1 MIKFIDFL
9 PVPVPGRTKVKFNI
23 KDGAGGVPAW
33 DLLVMEDQ
41 EPWLNM
47 TRYRAERN
55 SNNNLDEADYV
66 LAFAQY
72 PLYGPNFFVFGGF
85 FKTRL
90 ITPKV
95 NKGPGYDLKL
105 LTQHSEYIRRL
116 IVKLDV
122 PPGQSYLRWYESLQS
137 SSIDPIVYE
146 LAPDTK
152 LGAFPGYQ
160 NVLLRHRELQ
170 LIVKNAEPSWRN
182 ALANVKAVYVI
193 TDTSDGK
200 LYVGSAS
207 GEADGLWQRW
217 TAYANVDK
225 LTGGNIKLEAILAAR
240 GAAHI
245 VNNFQY
251 SILEIFDKKTR
262 DDTIIRREAFWKLA
276 LDSRDNGLNAN

>member
-1 MIKFIDFL
+1 MIKFTDFL
-9 PVPVPGRTKVKFNI
+9 PVPVPARTKVKFNI

-33 DLLVMEDQ
+33 DLLLSEDQ

-47 TRYRAERN
+47 TRYRAEKN
-55 SNNNLDEADYV
+55 PNNNLDEADYV
-66 LAFAQY
+66 MAFAQY

-85 FKTRL
+85 FETKV
-90 ITPKV
+90 IIPKI
-95 NKGPGYDLKL
+95 NKGSGYSITL
-105 LTQHSEYIRRL
+105 LPQYSEYIRRL
-116 IVKLDV
+116 IVKLEV
-122 PPGQSYLRWYESLQS
+122 PPGQSYLRWYESLQGS
-137 SSIDPIVYE
+137 LVNPIVYE

-160 NVLLRHRELQ
+160 NVLLRHSEMQ
-170 LIVKNAEPSWRN
+170 LIIKNAEPSWRN

-193 TDTSDGK
+193 TDTSNGR

-217 TAYANVDK
+217 TAYANVNK
-225 LTGGNIKLEAILAAR
+225 LTGGNIKLEALLAEH
-240 GAAHI
+240 GSEHI

-262 DDTIIRREAFWKLA
+262 DDTILQREKFWKLA
-276 LDSRDNGLNAN
+276 LDTRANGLNAN